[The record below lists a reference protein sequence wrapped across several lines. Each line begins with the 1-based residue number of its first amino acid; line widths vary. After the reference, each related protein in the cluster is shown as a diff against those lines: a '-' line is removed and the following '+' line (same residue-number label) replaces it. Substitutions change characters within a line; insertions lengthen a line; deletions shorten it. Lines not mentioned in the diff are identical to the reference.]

1 MAQGGRPEDNWL
13 MIAATL
19 CQIGIFI
26 SLTPSPPP
34 KLNAQGEFKIHSPNC
49 DRINV
54 AAPDKTDLIWMVT
67 LSTLESR
74 AHYSNKE
81 RQKWEEEQSQQSQER
96 IRFTII
102 LED

>member
-1 MAQGGRPEDNWL
+1 MAQGGPEDNRL

-26 SLTPSPPP
+26 SLSPSSPP
-34 KLNAQGEFKIHSPNC
+34 KLNAQGEFKTRSPNC
-49 DRINV
+49 RINP
-54 AAPDKTDLIWMVT
+54 AAPDKTDLIWMVN

-74 AHYSNKE
+74 THYNNKE
-81 RQKWEEEQSQQSQER
+81 QQKWEEEQSQQSQER
-96 IRFTII
+96 IHFTII